1 MSALI
6 EAKEEVSKLKSNA
19 AQQQKILAEKQTL
32 ANKALNQIGT
42 TMQSA
47 SVHKQEMETLKNK
60 AEIENI
66 KLQERLNLCINVS
79 V

>member
-1 MSALI
+1 MI
-6 EAKEEVSKLKSNA
+6 EAKEEVSKMKSNA

-32 ANKALNQIGT
+32 ANTALNQIGT

-60 AEIENI
+60 AEIENL
-66 KLQERLNLCINVS
+66 KLQER
-79 V
+79 